1 MTSSWS
7 PRIDSFFALRRR
19 RVTKEGGDYGGNFA
33 GSERRRKF
41 SGRRN
46 WVVILASGSR
56 KRGEEIKRDPERGNA
71 GDGNSTFTAYALQP
85 RQIFLRYNDFL
96 FQRLSIEI
104 SRMVKVVPSLP
115 WLFRYRDSSSSA
127 RYIFIYI
134 FRNRILFRRK

>member
-33 GSERRRKF
+33 ERRRKF

-71 GDGNSTFTAYALQP
+71 GDGDSTFTAYALQP